1 MSAFNS
7 AKNNTS
13 QYQNPDPNYHQVADS
28 TTTDQLDELFDF
40 KFSDYFA
47 FDGALEEEI
56 STQANVESSFNG
68 SSSSS
73 TPLASNIRKVKKY
86 KTNDAFRFAFRTKS
100 TLEIMDDG
108 FKWRK
113 YGKKMVKNNP
123 NPRYVNPSIL

>member
-7 AKNNTS
+7 AMNNTS
-13 QYQNPDPNYHQVADS
+13 QYQNPNPNYHQVADS

-56 STQANVESSFNG
+56 STQANVESSFNR

-73 TPLASNIRKVKKY
+73 TPLASNMQVLLHLRRKVKKY
-86 KTNDAFRFAFRTKS
+86 KTNDEFRFAFRTKS

-123 NPRYVNPSIL
+123 NP